1 MKCRHCA
8 AELIRPLIDL
18 GAAPPSNA
26 YLTEADLRAPE
37 KTYPLMVMVCEQCW
51 LVQTLDFAEAGELFG
66 ADYAYFSSFST
77 SWLQHAERY
86 VVDMAQRFELG
97 STSTVVEV
105 ASNDGYLLQHV
116 QARGIRCL
124 GIEPTA
130 STARAAREKGIET
143 RELFFGEAQGAKL
156 ATEGWQADLAVANN
170 VLAHVPDINDF
181 VRGFA
186 RLLKPRGVATFEFPH
201 LLRLLRE
208 NQFDTI
214 YHEHFSYLSLIA
226 VTRIAE
232 QAGLQVFDTEELPT
246 HGGSLRVFAQ
256 RADTAACPV
265 SARVAA
271 MLRRE
276 AEAGL
281 TSPEG
286 YAGFQ
291 ARAEKVKD
299 DFISFLIDA
308 KRSGKSVAAYG
319 AAAKGNTLMNF
330 AGVRPDLVRYV
341 ADRNPAKQGRF
352 MPGSRVPIV
361 SEEAL
366 SRDRPDYVVILPW
379 NLKEE
384 VMQQLSEVRSWGGL
398 FVTAIPRL
406 EVVL

>member
-1 MKCRHCA
+1 
-8 AELIRPLIDL
+8 
-18 GAAPPSNA
+18 
-26 YLTEADLRAPE
+26 
-37 KTYPLMVMVCEQCW
+37 
-51 LVQTLDFAEAGELFG
+51 
-66 ADYAYFSSFST
+66 
-77 SWLQHAERY
+77 
-86 VVDMAQRFELG
+86 
-97 STSTVVEV
+97 
-105 ASNDGYLLQHV
+105 
-116 QARGIRCL
+116 
-124 GIEPTA
+124 
-130 STARAAREKGIET
+130 
-143 RELFFGEAQGAKL
+143 
-156 ATEGWQADLAVANN
+156 
-170 VLAHVPDINDF
+170 
-181 VRGFA
+181 
-186 RLLKPRGVATFEFPH
+186 
-201 LLRLLRE
+201 
-208 NQFDTI
+208 
-214 YHEHFSYLSLIA
+214 
-226 VTRIAE
+226 
-232 QAGLQVFDTEELPT
+232 
-246 HGGSLRVFAQ
+246 
-256 RADTAACPV
+256 
-265 SARVAA
+265 